1 MPTSGL
7 TLIGFFDKQ
16 DQVLQFMRTTC
27 VPGAKSDSD
36 LLMEWIAAKANLG
49 SPTSRA
55 GKPEILPIP
64 QDLEDHINALSL
76 LPQIANLLANGL
88 AGAEF
93 KMVEIDPLLAFQFS
107 IDVDRSNHHC
117 HAFSNP
123 PSNKELANACLP
135 LAPTTENIQVSQTN
149 QSVIIKARGLNLN
162 VFAQGLAHNFA
173 GLNFGFSLPLM
184 HVVRHNQRCYLHNGF
199 HRAYGAR
206 KAGATHV
213 PCIFRDVQDHQ
224 NVGIKADGSTFAAA
238 LLESS
243 NPPTLAHYTQGRA
256 HSAQMRALSR
266 VLHVSWAEYI
276 LPDE

>member
-7 TLIGFFDKQ
+7 TLIGFFEKQ
-16 DQVLQFMRTTC
+16 DQVLQFMKTTC
-27 VPGAKSDSD
+27 IPGSKTDSE
-36 LLMEWIAAKANLG
+36 LLMEWIDAKPKLG
-49 SPTSRA
+49 SPIDRA

-64 QDLEDHINALSL
+64 VDLEDHIKTLVL
-76 LPQIANLLANGL
+76 LPQIANLFENGL
-88 AGAEF
+88 AGSEF
-93 KMVEIDPLLAFQFS
+93 KMVEIDPLLSFQFS
-107 IDVDRSNHHC
+107 VDIDRSSQHC
-117 HAFSNP
+117 HGFSNP
-123 PSNKELANACLP
+123 PSNEELADVCLP
-135 LAPTTENIQVSQTN
+135 LTPQPENVQISQTS
-149 QSVIIKARGLNLN
+149 QSVIIKSRGLNLN

-173 GLNFGFSLPLM
+173 GLNFGFSLPLV

-213 PCIFRDVQDHQ
+213 PCILRDVQDHQ
-224 NVGIKADGSTFAAA
+224 SVGIKADGSTFAAT

-256 HSAQMRALSR
+256 HSAQMRSLSR